1 MDMNMD
7 MAQTGS
13 REIFRPED
21 MDSRELAELLFDMMH
36 RMSVHH
42 TLWFREVEHQLG
54 FEKAMDVMQ
63 EAWNKTKSVMLRRLD
78 ETLGI
83 RAEDG
88 VPETLLK
95 LPKEKKLSMLDMVA
109 KDWIAMDGVW
119 FQAVEKRYGM
129 NDAKR
134 CNDST
139 WGRFSPF
146 EALSVKNLL
155 GLPEHP
161 GLKGLE
167 QALNFRMYGR
177 LNVQSCRYDEEGA
190 LIFTMDSCRV
200 QAARRRKQMEAY
212 PCKSAGLVEYS
223 RFAAA
228 IDDRIRTECIC
239 CPPDSNTD
247 GCDCGWRFVCT
258 E

>member
-1 MDMNMD
+1 MNTD
-7 MAQTGS
+7 
-13 REIFRPED
+13 ICRPED
-21 MDSRELAELLFDMMH
+21 MNNRELSELLIDMMH
-36 RMSVHH
+36 RMAVHH

-54 FEKAMDVMQ
+54 FEKAMEVMQ
-63 EAWNKTKSVMLRRLD
+63 DAWSNTRNISVRRLE
-78 ETLGI
+78 ETLGLK
-83 RAEDG
+83 AEDG
-88 VPETLLK
+88 VPQVLLE
-95 LPKEKKLSMLDMVA
+95 LPGEKILSVLDMIA

-146 EALSVKNLL
+146 EAKSVKKLL
-155 GLPEHP
+155 GLSEHP

-167 QALNFRMYGR
+167 TALNFRMYGR
-177 LNVQSCRYDEEGA
+177 LNVQSCRYDEDGA
-190 LIFTMDSCRV
+190 LIFTMDRCRV
-200 QAARRRKQMEAY
+200 QAARRRRQMEDY

-223 RFAAA
+223 RFASA
-228 IDDRIRTECIC
+228 IDERIETECIC
-239 CPPDSNTD
+239 CPPDPHPESF
-247 GCDCGWRFVCT
+247 DCGWRFICK